1 MRDANGRVSG
11 HRVGNG
17 HRISQMVVGIAMAGL
32 LAGVSAPAAMAA
44 DDSRKPIVREQID
57 ETFAE
62 DIDPFALEVCG
73 VELRLD
79 GRIRGQFV
87 LYGDFTART
96 HLNIEFISSDPVTGE
111 VVFIERDAETFFD
124 EPISETVDE
133 EAGTL
138 TIVFERTIAGLPLKG
153 QVPHEGVLIRD
164 AGRVTAIVTVVLDLE
179 TGAELSVDEQFSEVR
194 GPHPFLELSPAERD
208 ELFCN
213 AVDG

>member
-1 MRDANGRVSG
+1 MHDANDRVSG
-11 HRVGNG
+11 HGMGNG
-17 HRISQMVVGIAMAGL
+17 RRISRLMVVIAMAGL
-32 LAGVSAPAAMAA
+32 LVGVSAPAAMAA

-62 DIDPFALEVCG
+62 DIDQFVLQVCG

-96 HLNIEFISSDPVTGE
+96 HLNIEFVSSDPVTGE

-124 EPISETVDE
+124 VPISETVDE
-133 EAGTL
+133 GAGTL
-138 TIVFERTIAGLPLKG
+138 TLVFERTIAGLPLMG
-153 QVPHEGVLIRD
+153 LVPHEGVPIRD
-164 AGRVTAIVTVVLDLE
+164 AGRVTAIVTVILDLE
-179 TGAELSVDEQFSEVR
+179 TGAELSVDEQFTAVR

-208 ELFCN
+208 EVFCN
-213 AVDG
+213 AVAG